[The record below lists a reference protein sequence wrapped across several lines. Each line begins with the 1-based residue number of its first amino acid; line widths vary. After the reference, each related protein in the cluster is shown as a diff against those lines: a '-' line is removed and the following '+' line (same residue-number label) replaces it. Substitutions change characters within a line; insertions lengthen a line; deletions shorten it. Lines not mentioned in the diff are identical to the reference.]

1 MWRWVKAVKAVD
13 VVEAVKKVA
22 MKRMPATE
30 AFGFAP
36 NTRIL
41 RHVL

>member
-1 MWRWVKAVKAVD
+1 MEVVKAVKAVKK
-13 VVEAVKKVA
+13 VAMKKVA

>member
-1 MWRWVKAVKAVD
+1 MKAVKVVKAVK
-13 VVEAVKKVA
+13 AVKKVA

-36 NTRIL
+36 NTHIL